1 MNSMKKSSFVFIVL
15 GSSLGHIPNFGVLSV
30 QPASAQVFRCSDTT
44 LGQDDREEVRGD
56 DSRSE
61 SKVVVGTDCEN
72 ANFYEQI
79 NERNRRDAESRKER
93 SANFYEQIR
102 RDAERNAELQKER
115 DAASDKR
122 RQRQSCEFYG
132 IRSSQCTD
140 PELKRQAQQEDE
152 INRQR
157 QLQADQIREEAER
170 EETLRQ
176 NVKNARTRVQ
186 DDKESIVRWKDTPQ
200 FRENYEKMLPIHEA
214 ELQRTEQELKDY
226 LAQKQK

>member
-1 MNSMKKSSFVFIVL
+1 MNSMKKSSFVFILL
-15 GSSLGHIPNFGVLSV
+15 GFSLGHIPNFGVLSV

-44 LGQDDREEVRGD
+44 LGQDDREEVRGE

-61 SKVVVGTDCEN
+61 SKVVVGADCGI
-72 ANFYEQI
+72 ANFYEYA
-79 NERNRRDAESRKER
+79 NESDRRNAESLKERMRLDAESRKE
-93 SANFYEQIR
+93 S
-102 RDAERNAELQKER
+102 
-115 DAASDKR
+115 DAAFHKR
-122 RQRQSCEFYG
+122 SQRLSCEFHG
-132 IRSSQCTD
+132 IHSSKCTD

-157 QLQADQIREEAER
+157 QLQADQIRKEAER

-176 NVKNARTRVQ
+176 NVKNARTRLQ
-186 DDKESIVRWKDTPQ
+186 NTPESIAFWSTHPEMAASKKT
-200 FRENYEKMLPIHEA
+200 MLPIHEA

>member
-1 MNSMKKSSFVFIVL
+1 MNSMKKSSFVFILL
-15 GSSLGHIPNFGVLSV
+15 GFSLGHIPNFGVLSV

-44 LGQDDREEVRGD
+44 LGQDGREEVRRE

-61 SKVVVGTDCEN
+61 SKVVVGADCRD
-72 ANFYEQI
+72 ANFYEHI
-79 NERNRRDAESRKER
+79 NEINRRNAESLKEQMRRNAESRKE
-93 SANFYEQIR
+93 S
-102 RDAERNAELQKER
+102 
-115 DAASDKR
+115 DAAFDKR
-122 RQRQSCEFYG
+122 RQRRSCEFYG
-132 IRSSQCTD
+132 IRSSECTD

-157 QLQADQIREEAER
+157 QLQADQIRKEAER

-200 FRENYEKMLPIHEA
+200 FRERYEKMLPIHEA

>member
-1 MNSMKKSSFVFIVL
+1 MKKSSFIFILL
-15 GSSLGHIPNFGVLSV
+15 GFSLGHIPNFGVLSV

-44 LGQDDREEVRGD
+44 LGQDDREEVRGE

-61 SKVVVGTDCEN
+61 SKVAVGTDCGD
-72 ANFYEQI
+72 ANFYEHL
-79 NERNRRDAESRKER
+79 NEQMRRDAESRKER
-93 SANFYEQIR
+93 
-102 RDAERNAELQKER
+102 
-115 DAASDKR
+115 DAASDKW

-157 QLQADQIREEAER
+157 QLQADQIRKEAER

-176 NVKNARTRVQ
+176 NVKDARARIRHDQEEIAFWSAKPEMSASET
-186 DDKESIVRWKDTPQ
+186 
-200 FRENYEKMLPIHEA
+200 KMLPIHEA
-214 ELQRTEQELKDY
+214 ELQRAEQELKDY
-226 LAQKQK
+226 LAQKQR